1 MIKQITVMAAL
12 TLFALSNTGC
22 IGSMA
27 LTGKV
32 REFNLQVS
40 PEPWPREGVFV
51 LLYVLPVYPFAGAA
65 DLLVVNSIEFWTGT
79 NPISEKKAQITVA
92 QAPKTHLETD
102 ADGNVALSSLRSD
115 GSVDVEVTQADGSR
129 SFINVENDGEFL
141 IARDA
146 DGEEYSRVQLSDY

>member
-1 MIKQITVMAAL
+1 MIKRIAVMTAL
-12 TLFALSNTGC
+12 TLFALSSTGC

-32 REFNLQVS
+32 RQFNMEVS
-40 PEPWPREGVFV
+40 PKPWPREGVFV

-79 NPISEKKAQITVA
+79 NPISEKKAQVTVA
-92 QAPKTHLETD
+92 QTTGTHRETD
-102 ADGNVALSSLRSD
+102 AEGNVVFSSRRTD
-115 GSVDVEVTQADGSR
+115 GSVDVEVTETDGSR
-129 SFINVENDGEFL
+129 SFVNVQNDGEFL

-146 DGEEYSRVQLSDY
+146 DGEEYSRVNLGDY